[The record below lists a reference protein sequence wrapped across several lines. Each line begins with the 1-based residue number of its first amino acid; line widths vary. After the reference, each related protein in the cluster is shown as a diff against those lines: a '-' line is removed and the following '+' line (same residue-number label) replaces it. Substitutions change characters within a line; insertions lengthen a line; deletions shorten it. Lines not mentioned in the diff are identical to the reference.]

1 MGELKLAQGGG
12 KSERERVRWLGHEIL
27 PHEQDVRVWLRRS
40 LVTTNDVDDVMQ
52 ESYCR
57 LANLKAVEQI
67 ESPRAYFFQTARS
80 VVLEQMR
87 RARIIRIDA
96 VTEIDAL
103 RIEWDE
109 PSPERIAGGRKE
121 LERVMKIVATL
132 PERSRRIFE
141 MRRVLGLSQKEIAR
155 QLGVSEN
162 VVENEAARG
171 LKAVLAGLAN
181 ADANV
186 APSST
191 GERRA

>member
-1 MGELKLAQGGG
+1 
-12 KSERERVRWLGHEIL
+12 
-27 PHEQDVRVWLRRS
+27 
-40 LVTTNDVDDVMQ
+40 
-52 ESYCR
+52 
-57 LANLKAVEQI
+57 
-67 ESPRAYFFQTARS
+67 
-80 VVLEQMR
+80 
-87 RARIIRIDA
+87 
-96 VTEIDAL
+96 
-103 RIEWDE
+103 
-109 PSPERIAGGRKE
+109 
-121 LERVMKIVATL
+121 MKIVATL

-171 LKAVLAGLAN
+171 LKAVLAGLAK